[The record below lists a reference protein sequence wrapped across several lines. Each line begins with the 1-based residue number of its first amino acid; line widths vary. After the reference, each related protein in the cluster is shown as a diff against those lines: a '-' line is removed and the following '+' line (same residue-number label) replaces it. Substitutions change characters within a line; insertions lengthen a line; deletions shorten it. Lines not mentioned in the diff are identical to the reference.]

1 MLRKASLIK
10 LFSLEKNMDII
21 CIESQTPGNIGA
33 IARVM
38 KNFDFE
44 NLILLNPKCNHLNKE
59 ALDRATH
66 AKEILQKAKVVKKL
80 EYDTLIGTT
89 AILGTDYNLTRSPIT
104 PEALAKINLQGRVG
118 LIIGREGDGMR
129 NEELE
134 ACDIVVSIP
143 ASKKY
148 PTMNVSH
155 AATIILYELFK
166 VSKKEK
172 IGQHIQPAK
181 KEDKER
187 LLALI
192 KEKMEILK
200 FTTEQKKKTQRTTWK
215 KVIGKANLTK
225 REIMA
230 LLGFMKKIK

>member
-1 MLRKASLIK
+1 
-10 LFSLEKNMDII
+10 MDII
-21 CIESQTPGNIGA
+21 CTEFQTPGNLGA

-44 NLILLNPKCNHLNKE
+44 NLVLLNPKCNHLDKE

-66 AKEILQKAKVVKKL
+66 AKEILQKAKVVKEL
-80 EYDTLIGTT
+80 YYDTLIGTT
-89 AILGTDYNLTRSPIT
+89 AILGTDYNLIRSPIT
-104 PEALAKINLQGRVG
+104 PEALAQMNLKGNVG
-118 LIIGREGDGMR
+118 LVIGREGDGMR
-129 NEELE
+129 NEELN

-143 ASKKY
+143 TAKKY

-172 IGQHIQPAK
+172 LGQHIKLAK

-192 KEKMEILK
+192 NEKMEILE
-200 FTTEQKKKTQRTTWK
+200 FTTDHRKRTQKTAWK
-215 KVIGKANLTK
+215 KIIGKSNPTK

-230 LLGFMKKIK
+230 LFGFMKKIK